1 MQKKQNLKS
10 GAADSRVDSNLD
22 FGVDSEVD
30 SGVKSRA
37 ESKNKSKA
45 ESKSAPQINI
55 FLNGKPMQTSAKD
68 SLEFLEILIKD
79 SSRNDATNAPDKNS
93 ATNATNATSAQNTD
107 NLVYIINGFATKEA
121 VVLKE
126 GDELFLIKKGEMPPQ
141 DALESMMSARHTP
154 KVHERLKRASVAI
167 CGLGGLGSHIAIM
180 LARVGV
186 GRLRLID
193 FDIIEPSNLNRQ
205 AYSIDDLGAFKAD
218 ALSAQIARINPF
230 IATEPLILKI
240 TKDNL
245 AEALAGA
252 NIVCEAFDVAATKAM
267 LAQHFHA
274 IFPDTPLIC
283 ASGLAGFGDS
293 NDIITKKIAPNF
305 YVCGDMKSGAKV
317 GMGLMAP
324 RVSICAAHQAN
335 LVLELLMQN
344 S

>member
-1 MQKKQNLKS
+1 MQQKKQNLKS
-10 GAADSRVDSNLD
+10 GALDSGADFGLD
-22 FGVDSEVD
+22 FGADSEVD
-30 SGVKSRA
+30 SSVKSHA
-37 ESKNKSKA
+37 ESKNKSKT
-45 ESKSAPQINI
+45 ESKSAPQITI

-68 SLEFLEILIKD
+68 SLEFLEILTKD
-79 SSRNDATNAPDKNS
+79 SSPND
-93 ATNATNATSAQNTD
+93 ATNATSAQNTQNAD

-121 VVLKE
+121 VALKN

-230 IATEPLILKI
+230 ITAEPLILKI
-240 TKDNL
+240 TKDNI

-305 YVCGDMKSGAKV
+305 YICGDMKSGAKV